1 MTSLDKS
8 KIVASDPRI
17 RYIALVLMDTDQI
30 LGCILVAA
38 SLTAIVTLTLW
49 ARRTIHRIAANGYR
63 TARQTL
69 KGFNSD
75 K

>member
-1 MTSLDKS
+1 
-8 KIVASDPRI
+8 
-17 RYIALVLMDTDQI
+17 MDTDQ
-30 LGCILVAA
+30 LVGCILVVV
-38 SLTAIVTLTLW
+38 SLTTIVLLTLW

-69 KGFNSD
+69 KGLNGD